1 MIFREKAGLFPA
13 LKKSGRDLVP
23 RSEVRS
29 GPAFRPGKHSLAQRQ
44 KFMPAR
50 GKIFKSGERRGERA
64 DERTGCFA
72 GQAVRGPALTS
83 RSAPKGCRA
92 VPGKEARE
100 GPPGRKDQVQK
111 GSEKPFF
118 CMKRPEKKKA
128 GGEAVP
134 VRPLPESPAQA
145 LRRVFSWILSG
156 TTDRPRPPRPAVQA
170 LGAKRGPLFPAP
182 SGRAVQAFRGV
193 KFSKMMLSIRS
204 FF

>member
-1 MIFREKAGLFPA
+1 MFRDR
-13 LKKSGRDLVP
+13 KSGR
-23 RSEVRS
+23 VRPF
-29 GPAFRPGKHSLAQRQ
+29 GPVSIVWLNGKNLCL
-44 KFMPAR
+44 P
-50 GKIFKSGERRGERA
+50 GERFLSLGKEGKTGPGQEA
-64 DERTGCFA
+64 GCFA

-111 GSEKPFF
+111 GGKKPSL

-128 GGEAVP
+128 GGETAP
-134 VRPLPESPAQA
+134 VRPLPEGPAQA

-156 TTDRPRPPRPAVQA
+156 ASDRPRPPRPAVQA
-170 LGAKRGPLFPAP
+170 LGAKRGPLSPAP
-182 SGRAVQAFRGV
+182 SGRVVQAFRGV